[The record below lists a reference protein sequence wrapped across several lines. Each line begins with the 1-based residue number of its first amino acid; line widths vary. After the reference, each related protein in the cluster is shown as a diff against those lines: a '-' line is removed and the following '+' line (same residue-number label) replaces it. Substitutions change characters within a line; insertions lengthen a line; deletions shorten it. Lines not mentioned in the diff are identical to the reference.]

1 MNQIK
6 IALIGGEGRMG
17 RLISTKIFENPQY
30 SLVGSF
36 TESSSEH
43 LEMDIGSLIGLGDT
57 GITLQNSLLFESW
70 LQTNPVDVVVD
81 FSTPES
87 TSLNCSIA
95 VRSKIPC
102 VIGTTGLSQQT
113 VTDLESLCVQQ
124 QCSCVIASNMLR
136 GVNIFFHIAEL
147 IASYTKNWDVEIIET
162 HHHNKVDSPSGTAL
176 TLGKRI
182 AKVHG
187 TDFASVV
194 SFGREG
200 KHLRKPNIAEIGIHS
215 IRGGD
220 IIGEHK
226 VLFAGTG
233 ERIEFI
239 HRAHNRDG
247 FAEGT
252 LTAVNFLF
260 KHQYDGV
267 IFSMEQVLNLQN

>member
-113 VTDLESLCVQQ
+113 VTDLEY
-124 QCSCVIASNMLR
+124 R
-136 GVNIFFHIAEL
+136 
-147 IASYTKNWDVEIIET
+147 
-162 HHHNKVDSPSGTAL
+162 
-176 TLGKRI
+176 
-182 AKVHG
+182 
-187 TDFASVV
+187 
-194 SFGREG
+194 
-200 KHLRKPNIAEIGIHS
+200 
-215 IRGGD
+215 
-220 IIGEHK
+220 
-226 VLFAGTG
+226 
-233 ERIEFI
+233 
-239 HRAHNRDG
+239 
-247 FAEGT
+247 
-252 LTAVNFLF
+252 
-260 KHQYDGV
+260 
-267 IFSMEQVLNLQN
+267 